1 MNNGDFDYYN
11 KQTDGQEGRYQR
23 PHSASEDI
31 SGVVDSLSR
40 PRTMLYSVLSLACGI
55 GALFLAAFGGWFGLF
70 IGALAIV
77 FSIVSRR
84 HLGYFDTKAVIGL
97 VLGIA
102 GAVFG
107 IAVIL
112 LRELLESGALDAF
125 LAEFFKAADP
135 DTNPTPPA
143 NNGTV

>member
-77 FSIVSRR
+77 FSIAYATMKNKKEAIAFVMAS
-84 HLGYFDTKAVIGL
+84 FSIICGL
-97 VLGIA
+97 
-102 GAVFG
+102 
-107 IAVIL
+107 
-112 LRELLESGALDAF
+112 RF
-125 LAEFFKAADP
+125 LC
-135 DTNPTPPA
+135 
-143 NNGTV
+143 